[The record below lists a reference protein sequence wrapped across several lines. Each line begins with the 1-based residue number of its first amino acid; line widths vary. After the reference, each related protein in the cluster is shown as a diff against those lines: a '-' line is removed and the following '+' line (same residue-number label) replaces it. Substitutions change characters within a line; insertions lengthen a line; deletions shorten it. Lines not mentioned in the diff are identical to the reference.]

1 MEINLFVVIST
12 AIGFLIL
19 AYFLQKFA
27 FGPVIAMTEARQ
39 KAIDNMFT
47 ELEAKQRQANQ
58 LFDDYSGKLRNIE
71 QEANEKMQDAVRKGQ
86 ELATQL
92 RKEAEAQRDKILER
106 AQTEIARE
114 KQLAQDE
121 MRKETIDLAFNLTE
135 KILRAKLDQEEQ
147 KRLVKQFV
155 DDLEVL

>member
-12 AIGFLIL
+12 AIGFLVVVL
-19 AYFLQKFA
+19 VLQKFA
-27 FGPVIAMTEARQ
+27 WGPVIAMIDARQ
-39 KAIDNMFT
+39 RAIDDMFT
-47 ELEAKQRQANQ
+47 ELEAKQCDANT
-58 LFDDYSGKLRNIE
+58 LFENYSSKLRNIE
-71 QEANEKMQDAVRKGQ
+71 QEANEKMQEAVRKGQ

-106 AQTEIARE
+106 AQAEIARE